1 MSEYQ
6 SINNLDLAKYIQ
18 SGDTIVVGQG
28 VAEPIVLTQALIDQR
43 DNLGQ
48 VNVFIGPLYQSPFSA
63 EHADHLKFL
72 TYCGAGTNKSIIEA
86 GAAEVILA
94 NYSELAP
101 LFARGSL
108 PSDVVFLLLG
118 EARNGRYN
126 TGLVNDYMI
135 DAARRARV
143 VIAEISDRVPWTC
156 GAELPEDIVPDV
168 IVRTSRE
175 PISLG
180 SSVPTEDDLKL
191 ARNVAEFI
199 PDAATIEIGIGTI
212 PDLVLEALSGHKNL
226 ALHSG
231 VIGDVAI
238 ELIKKGVIDNSLKP
252 FDQGV
257 SIAGFLL
264 GTRKLFDYAH
274 ENPSIRLAPTSHTH
288 DIRVLSRLPNFYA
301 VNAALEV
308 DLTGQ
313 VNAEVIGNR
322 YLGAVGGQVDFS
334 RGANLSEGGR
344 AIIAVS
350 STARGGSVSRIVNRI
365 ESGIVTTPRVDVDI
379 IVSEWGS
386 AELRGTTLKQ
396 RAERICAIAH
406 PKFREGLEREAHRMF
421 QTL

>member
-1 MSEYQ
+1 
-6 SINNLDLAKYIQ
+6 
-18 SGDTIVVGQG
+18 
-28 VAEPIVLTQALIDQR
+28 
-43 DNLGQ
+43 
-48 VNVFIGPLYQSPFSA
+48 
-63 EHADHLKFL
+63 
-72 TYCGAGTNKSIIEA
+72 
-86 GAAEVILA
+86 
-94 NYSELAP
+94 
-101 LFARGSL
+101 
-108 PSDVVFLLLG
+108 
-118 EARNGRYN
+118 
-126 TGLVNDYMI
+126 MI

-180 SSVPTEDDLKL
+180 SSAPTEDDLKL

-231 VIGDVAI
+231 VIGDVAV

-288 DIRVLSRLPNFYA
+288 DIRVLSRLQNFYA

-396 RAERICAIAH
+396 RAERLCAIAH
-406 PKFREGLEREAHRMF
+406 PKFREGLEREAHKMF